1 MLDPDG
7 VALQIDFQVPV
18 DLHAELF
25 GKEAVELEVV
35 VAAEIVDL
43 HAGFDEFSEGAE
55 EGEVVAIDVIAVFH
69 PEFKDVA
76 NEEYVGGGAF
86 PTAQK
91 GDGAGFAIGNDA
103 GMLTAQ
109 MQVGKEICRQLH
121 GTIVIFLD
129 ALRISNPICSSFVGA
144 RCLCGAFPFG
154 LCAFFYAHA
163 SFGAAL
169 CHKGATPGAQGKHHP
184 VPAQYLEFES

>member
-1 MLDPDG
+1 MLDPDT
-7 VALQIDFQVPV
+7 VALKIDFEVAV
-18 DLHAELF
+18 DLYAELF
-25 GKEAVELEVV
+25 GEEGVELEVV

-43 HAGFDEFSEGAE
+43 HAGFDEFGEGAE
-55 EGEVVAIDVIAVFH
+55 EGEVVAVDVIAVFH

-76 NEEYVGGGAF
+76 YEENVGGGAF
-86 PTAQK
+86 PTAQE

-121 GTIVIFLD
+121 GTIVIFPD
-129 ALRISNPICSSFVGA
+129 ALRISNPICSSFVAAG
-144 RCLCGAFPFG
+144 RFCGDLAFW
-154 LCAFFYAHA
+154 LCAFLYAHA

-169 CHKGATPGAQGKHHP
+169 CDEGAAPGA
-184 VPAQYLEFES
+184 